1 MLFLCS
7 AVCHCVYI
15 HTHVLFESFYFR
27 ESTQIF
33 ADEFHLNLRIQ
44 IKKKSVKMSYFLKGE
59 GLNSEILSSSVFV
72 KFNL

>member
-44 IKKKSVKMSYFLKGE
+44 IKKKKCQNELFFE
-59 GLNSEILSSSVFV
+59 GGGV
-72 KFNL
+72 KF